1 MRFMDLFR
9 YLYESRLSDL
19 FTDLRYKLL
28 ISSTP
33 VSSVNETGVTNKFF
47 DFMTFEIKETEEGV
61 ASYVFSKQLYI
72 YKKTIPHL

>member
-1 MRFMDLFR
+1 MGFMNFFR

-33 VSSVNETGVTNKFF
+33 VSSVNETGVTYICQ
-47 DFMTFEIKETEEGV
+47 MTSAFETLSRILQFV
-61 ASYVFSKQLYI
+61 LYNI
-72 YKKTIPHL
+72 